1 EPYPHAENLWWSFGS
16 RSGVTA
22 DGIPYFVGGVTDLQG
37 GSTVNRGLFYG
48 LDAAPRLMGGD
59 SLGGVDDPV
68 DTGGSN
74 ISFDY
79 RLSALG
85 THYIA
90 EVTTDSPSASDGH
103 MVIDGTVIQI
113 DGQNV
118 TEGSPV
124 PAAAGGLPG
133 ENWKAFDSTGVTEDD
148 VYMFTGD
155 TDAAT
160 DIDEFICINGVIV
173 HREGDVIDGWTV
185 GGTISYAY
193 LNGDGDYAYVWKVET
208 DEGLKEALF
217 FNDQLMLMVG
227 DLVDMD
233 GDGEPEPDSIISD
246 FTGIAALAM
255 GDRDDGGVVNMYFTA
270 DVEIPGAPRA
280 LSNAADEDMI
290 AAAAAPAEFGYEED
304 LPVQRDNRAEIEAGF
319 VMPSGTVVAV
329 EDHDGAGDEVDVPQL
344 ATRLLGAH
352 PNPF

>member
-1 EPYPHAENLWWSFGS
+1 
-16 RSGVTA
+16 
-22 DGIPYFVGGVTDLQG
+22 
-37 GSTVNRGLFYG
+37 
-48 LDAAPRLMGGD
+48 M
-59 SLGGVDDPV
+59 
-68 DTGGSN
+68 
-74 ISFDY
+74 
-79 RLSALG
+79 
-85 THYIA
+85 
-90 EVTTDSPSASDGH
+90 
-103 MVIDGTVIQI
+103 
-113 DGQNV
+113 
-118 TEGSPV
+118 
-124 PAAAGGLPG
+124 
-133 ENWKAFDSTGVTEDD
+133 
-148 VYMFTGD
+148 
-155 TDAAT
+155 
-160 DIDEFICINGVIV
+160 
-173 HREGDVIDGWTV
+173 

-227 DLVDMD
+227 DMVDMD
-233 GDGEPEPDSIISD
+233 GDGEPEPDSILSD

-329 EDHDGAGDEVDVPQL
+329 EDHDGAGDEVDLPQL

-352 PNPF
+352 PNPFNPRTRIAFTVGRSQHLQLAIYDLSGALVATLADRGYDAGRHEVVWNGQDLRGVRVPSGTYMARLASKDGIQTSKVMLVK